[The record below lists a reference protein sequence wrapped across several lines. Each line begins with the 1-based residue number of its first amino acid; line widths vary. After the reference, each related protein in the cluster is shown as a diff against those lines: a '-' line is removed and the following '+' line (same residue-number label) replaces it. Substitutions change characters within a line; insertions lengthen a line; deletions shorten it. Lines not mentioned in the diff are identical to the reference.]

1 LESGDC
7 TPENCVTST
16 ATLSPSVPVTLMLRS
31 CCMSSCGK
39 SDGLRPNEL
48 AWLVQLL
55 VPESAKRSEPLT
67 LSAGGASPR
76 KLLATLGSSIGSAID
91 IPGRVLAAMSVGTW
105 LMRCKD
111 WFTHSWRIPVAS
123 IRLA

>member
-1 LESGDC
+1 MRLESGDC

-31 CCMSSCGK
+31 CCMSSCGNK
-39 SDGLRPNEL
+39 DGLVPKAL

-55 VPESAKRSEPLT
+55 VPESASRSEPLT

-76 KLLATLGSSIGSAID
+76 KLLAALGSVIGRAIAN
-91 IPGRVLAAMSVGTW
+91 PGRVLDAASVG
-105 LMRCKD
+105 
-111 WFTHSWRIPVAS
+111 
-123 IRLA
+123 